1 MEQINDLLECRKAK
15 NKTGYHIYD
24 ITNKTRD
31 TVDRINGLE
40 RPKPNE
46 GYALKNDISLLVY
59 HKDRNCQQHRRK
71 NILRTRL
78 RKKLNRNIRIITNLS
93 GYQILKYF
101 ARLSE
106 KN

>member
-1 MEQINDLLECRKAK
+1 MALSSSLIRRSIMEQINDLLECRKAK

-46 GYALKNDISLLVY
+46 GYALKNDVSMILQSSPSLWDTSPV
-59 HKDRNCQQHRRK
+59 RC
-71 NILRTRL
+71 
-78 RKKLNRNIRIITNLS
+78 
-93 GYQILKYF
+93 G
-101 ARLSE
+101 
-106 KN
+106 